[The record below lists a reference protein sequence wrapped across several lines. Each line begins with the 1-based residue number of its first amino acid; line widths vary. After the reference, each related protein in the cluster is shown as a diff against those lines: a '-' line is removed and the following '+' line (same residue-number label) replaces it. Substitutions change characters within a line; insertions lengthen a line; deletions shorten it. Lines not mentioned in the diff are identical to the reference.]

1 MTATLTALREA
12 MTEYLTGQG
21 LRALSAWPGAAAL
34 EEDRRMSEVLTLAY
48 TVNEGHGLPVVNLI
62 LAPSAST

>member
-34 EEDRRMSEVLTLAY
+34 EEGSPLA
-48 TVNEGHGLPVVNLI
+48 VVQIARVEATPLGFQNYLGQV
-62 LAPSAST
+62 